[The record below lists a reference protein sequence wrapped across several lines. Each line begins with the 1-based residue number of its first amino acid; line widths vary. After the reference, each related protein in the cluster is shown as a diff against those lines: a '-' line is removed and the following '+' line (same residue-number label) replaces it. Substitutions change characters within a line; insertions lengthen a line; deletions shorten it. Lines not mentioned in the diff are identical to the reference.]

1 MNQKIILAL
10 IIGVVVLVL
19 AGVAWMLFF
28 SNAPVNNGI
37 GQNPS
42 NVIIQGIITKDT
54 PGARPGVWYITYEE
68 PGSPALRKE
77 LDVSAINFTNKYLYN
92 GQTARVEGYESN
104 NVVKVTTLQILNVY
118 KDDLIWAASP
128 LPNDVLVSPIM
139 VTGQARGNWFFEAS
153 FPVALLDA
161 NGKVLAQVPAQA
173 QSEWMTTD
181 YVGFGAL
188 LPFLKPATSTGTLV
202 LQKDNPSGLPEHA
215 DELRIPVRFE
225 TAEKTVTLYY
235 YNANNDKDASGNIM
249 CSSQGLVGVVRRFPI
264 STTPIQDAIKLL
276 LQGQLTAVEKS
287 QGISTEYPL
296 PGVSLKSAN
305 LKDGVLT
312 LEFSDPQNKTG
323 GGSCRV
329 GILWKQ
335 IESTAKQFPEV
346 KSVRFI
352 PEELFQP

>member
-1 MNQKIILAL
+1 M
-10 IIGVVVLVL
+10 
-19 AGVAWMLFF
+19 
-28 SNAPVNNGI
+28 
-37 GQNPS
+37 
-42 NVIIQGIITKDT
+42 
-54 PGARPGVWYITYEE
+54 
-68 PGSPALRKE
+68 
-77 LDVSAINFTNKYLYN
+77 
-92 GQTARVEGYESN
+92 
-104 NVVKVTTLQILNVY
+104 
-118 KDDLIWAASP
+118 
-128 LPNDVLVSPIM
+128 
-139 VTGQARGNWFFEAS
+139 
-153 FPVALLDA
+153 
-161 NGKVLAQVPAQA
+161 
-173 QSEWMTTD
+173 
-181 YVGFGAL
+181 
-188 LPFLKPATSTGTLV
+188 PATSTGTLV